1 MQIGLGGLPLAFQ
14 VHLSPRMNMASTLKL
29 ALLLYL
35 SETCLFF
42 LNVVIRETPKPIF
55 KILIFNSIY

>member
-1 MQIGLGGLPLAFQ
+1 MAFQ
-14 VHLSPRMNMASTLKL
+14 VHLSPRMNMANILKL